1 MNATTPAHI
10 LVCPVCDASLILDL
24 DSQPRSCRCPQGHSF
39 DVARQGYI
47 NLLLAQHKRSRAP
60 GDSADMVIARRQFLA
75 QGFYQPISDAF
86 NQFVVASLPANA
98 DQLADVGCGEGYYS
112 DRLLRELNNAG
123 HAVNLYGV
131 DISRDA
137 VRQACQRNRDIYW
150 LVASGGRLPLHNG
163 QLDALVSL
171 FTPVM
176 PEGWRKTLKSGGS
189 ALLVTS
195 GADHLIEL
203 RQHLYSE
210 VRNQVFDP
218 IPQLEQG
225 GFHCQQQ
232 HPFTCKIHIPQAAL
246 GDLLTMTPHGW
257 RASAEARDRV
267 LSLPGLDV
275 TLDVNFY
282 HFVNQFSCAADVR
295 RQ

>member
-1 MNATTPAHI
+1 MNAATPAHI
-10 LVCPVCDASLILDL
+10 LACPVCEASLTADL
-24 DSQPRSCRCPQGHSF
+24 HNQPRSCRCSNGHSF

-47 NLLLAQHKRSRAP
+47 NLLLAHHKRSRAP

-75 QGFYQPISDAF
+75 QGYYQPISDAF
-86 NQFVVASLPANA
+86 NAFVSSSLPNGCTHM
-98 DQLADVGCGEGYYS
+98 ADVGCGEGYYS
-112 DRLLRELNNAG
+112 DRLYQEFSHRFGAF
-123 HAVNLYGV
+123 NLYGV

-137 VRQACQRNRDIYW
+137 VKHACARNRDIWW
-150 LVASGGRLPLHNG
+150 LVASGGRLPLHQG

-176 PEGWRKTLKSGGS
+176 PDGWRKTLKTGGS

-210 VRNQVFDP
+210 IRNQVFDP
-218 IPQLEQG
+218 VPQLQDG
-225 GFHCQQQ
+225 GFVCQQQ
-232 HPFTCKIHIPQAAL
+232 QPFKCQVHIPANAL

-257 RASAEARDRV
+257 RASAEARQQV
-267 LSLPGLDV
+267 LDLPGLDV

-282 HFVNQFSCAADVR
+282 HFVNQSTLEADV
-295 RQ
+295 